1 MVIIIVRFARA
12 AVFMKF
18 RGSRENI
25 FSHSCLH
32 ATWRRRSVCP
42 LLSDR
47 ETNRDSFIS
56 VSLSFFFLLSCFV
69 YSVLCLSIQSGI
81 FGVLSNKQEEERL
94 RWIFRGGGNLTV
106 NQGWLFRG
114 FFYTGFF
121 SFHFSKRSVHPAWD
135 VVFVCIYTYMFRFVF
150 SLIEQAFLA
159 SIVYCISMDISEV
172 VYKWRESFLIEKM
185 VDNRKYTLIL

>member
-56 VSLSFFFLLSCFV
+56 VSLFFFLLSCFV
-69 YSVLCLSIQSGI
+69 YSVLCLFIQSGI

-106 NQGWLFRG
+106 NQGWLFR
-114 FFYTGFF
+114 TQVF
-121 SFHFSKRSVHPAWD
+121 SHFIFRNE
-135 VVFVCIYTYMFRFVF
+135 VCIQREMWFLCVYIRICLDLCFRW
-150 SLIEQAFLA
+150 SSRLFLPRL
-159 SIVYCISMDISEV
+159 SIVYLWIFQRLYINDV
-172 VYKWRESFLIEKM
+172 KVFWW
-185 VDNRKYTLIL
+185 